1 MNNLSI
7 CISLLGMS
15 ITGVIVYK
23 GYYYGKRKLQ
33 EYVMSKVLDELN
45 NRMEKQD
52 QEEMFKLIHTNSAA
66 VKVTTSGKTHSI
78 YVPYNRKRT
87 TAMLRKKVYLMKD
100 GEKIEIAQKPGIPYL
115 VCAADLGGSEI
126 IVEDLDGNAV
136 HSFAE
141 NEIPNCF

>member
-15 ITGVIVYK
+15 ITGIIVYK

-52 QEEMFKLIHTNSAA
+52 QEEMFKPIHTNSAA